1 MLEIESLCPQG
12 DGNSALGVD
21 KKDIITRYKM
31 YDNWNVFVA
40 EEDGRIAGW
49 VGLTVKVNSAGNGK
63 YAYFTEVMV
72 HPIFRRSGVSTKL
85 VKKAEEKALEMGSSY
100 IYTYIYE
107 SNNASKSLFGKLG
120 YSRRRDIKTPAI
132 LTYKKS
138 DLSPEYSIKPVDKK
152 EIVDVVDFINKYN
165 SRFIHFMPFTA
176 QTFETRLKSVPWYGS
191 ENFWIVRDKNRKIV
205 ACAGLWDNSKLGNI
219 YYAREPAAMKIMRSA
234 FGVLSLI
241 TKVPK
246 IPAEREHLK
255 LFYIADYAF
264 DKRQPEAML
273 ALLKRLSNLS
283 IDMKQDYLM
292 TATDPEDDFLAIIKK
307 LNPQI
312 ETWSILVKSFEEDLP
327 AVGSFYVDIRDM
339 IL

>member
-1 MLEIESLCPQG
+1 MLEIERLCPQG

-21 KKDIITRYKM
+21 KKYIITRYKM

-40 EEDGRIAGW
+40 EEDGKIAGW
-49 VGLTVKVNSAGNGK
+49 VGLTVKVNSAGNKK
-63 YAYFTEVMV
+63 YAYFIEVMV
-72 HPIFRRSGVSTKL
+72 HPVFRRSGVATKL

-165 SRFIHFMPFTA
+165 SKFIHFMPFTA

-246 IPAEREHLK
+246 IPDEREHLK

-292 TATDPEDDFLAIIKK
+292 TATNPEDDFLAIIKK

-327 AVGSFYVDIRDM
+327 AVG
-339 IL
+339 